1 MKKRMTALALAALMV
16 MGTVA
21 AAAGA
26 EKTITVTPMS
36 LSVDGQVGTP
46 TKSDGTPAEVFA
58 YQGATYAPLRYL
70 TELNGNQVIWDKND
84 PSTAKISTDFVHS
97 VDWSAEYDVV
107 VIGYGM
113 AGATTAIQA
122 ADEGAKVLLLE
133 KAAQG
138 HEGGNSRY
146 AGQGFVTVDAD
157 KRDEAVE
164 YFKRIR
170 GMYNTPSD
178 DILEA
183 FTDGIISAM
192 DWVKER
198 GGNPLISHR
207 GIGEFKDIEGWD
219 LMNAWSINGKTW
231 DAGAYKWLQ
240 GEVAERSDSIDIW
253 FEAPGKHL
261 IQDADTGIIHG
272 VVAEVDGKEYNI
284 RAKNGVVLCTG
295 GYENNQQMIQDFLQ
309 LPYGYSKGALYN
321 TGDGIKMAMEVGAD
335 LWHMGNIAG
344 PDLNAIDENGRAY
357 GYSIQGVNPNLS
369 TSFTTN
375 SVIYVGPDGTR
386 FVDES
391 VIPGH
396 GFIDYHGQKLRMP
409 TPMPAYCVF
418 DAKALDKTIY
428 KAWGEDKSDE
438 IEKGIII
445 EAKTLSELT
454 KKLGLPEGSL
464 EATVK
469 QYNEFCAKGEDI
481 QLGRNPDMLIPLD
494 KGPYYAFEVFP
505 TFTNTQGGPRRNAEG
520 SVIDTNG
527 DPIPHLYSAGECGS
541 IWGDIYQGAGNLG
554 ECLVFGRISGANA
567 AKAKTDV
574 YAGSVMEGKTPV
586 NFVAKEEATV
596 STGAN
601 EYVGVGS
608 GMGGDVKVKVT
619 MDGKTIKAVEI
630 LSHNESPVISDT
642 AIAEMPGRIVK
653 ANSTEVD
660 GISGATTTSNAIKA
674 AVENALAQVK

>member
-1 MKKRMTALALAALMV
+1 MKKRVTALAMAAV
-16 MGTVA
+16 MGVGTVA
-21 AAAGA
+21 TAAGV
-26 EKTITVTPMS
+26 EKMISVSPMT
-36 LSVDGQVGTP
+36 LNVDGQVVTP

-58 YQGATYAPLRYL
+58 YEGTTYAPLRYL
-70 TELNGNQVIWDKND
+70 TELNGNQVVWDQND
-84 PSTAKISTDFVHS
+84 PGTAKVSTNFVNK
-97 VDWSAEYDVV
+97 VDWSAEYDVIV
-107 VIGYGM
+107 VGYGM
-113 AGATTAIQA
+113 AGATAAVQA
-122 ADEGAKVLLLE
+122 ADDGAKVLLLE
-133 KAAQG
+133 KAEQG

-170 GMYNTPSD
+170 GKYTTPSD
-178 DILEA
+178 EILQV
-183 FTDGIISAM
+183 FTDGIISAV
-192 DWVKER
+192 DWVAER
-198 GGNPLISHR
+198 GGNAMVTSK

-219 LMNAWSINGKTW
+219 LMNSWSINGKIF

-240 GEVAERSDSIDIW
+240 SEIAERSDSIDVW

-261 IQDADTGIIHG
+261 IQDASTGIIHG
-272 VVAEVDGKEYNI
+272 VVTEVDGKEYNV

-295 GYENNQQMIQDFLQ
+295 GFENNQQMIQDFLQ

-357 GYSIQGVNPNLS
+357 GYSIQGVHPLLS

-375 SVIYVGPDGTR
+375 SAIYVGPDGTR

-428 KAWGEDKSDE
+428 KVWSEDKSEE
-438 IEKGIII
+438 IAAGIIV
-445 EAKTLSELT
+445 EAKTLAELT
-454 KKLGLPEGSL
+454 EKLGLPEGSL
-464 EATVK
+464 DATVK
-469 QYNEFCAKGEDI
+469 EYNEFCAEGEDI
-481 QLGRNPDMLIPLD
+481 QLGRNPDTLIPLD
-494 KGPYYAFEVFP
+494 KGPYYAFEVVP
-505 TFTNTQGGPRRNAEG
+505 TFTNTQGGPRRDENG
-520 SVIDTNG
+520 CVLDTNG

-541 IWGDIYQGAGNLG
+541 IWGDIYQGAGNLA
-554 ECLVFGRISGANA
+554 ECLVFGRISGSAA
-567 AKAKTDV
+567 AKVKDDV
-574 YAGSVMEGKTPV
+574 WAGSVMEGKTPV
-586 NFVAKEEATV
+586 NFVAKEDDAV
-596 STGAN
+596 VLKTG
-601 EYVGVGS
+601 EYLGIGS

-619 MDGKTIKAVEI
+619 VEGKTIKAVEVV
-630 LSHNESPVISDT
+630 SHNETPVISDT

-653 ANSTEVD
+653 ANSIDVD
-660 GISGATTTSNAIKA
+660 GVSGATTTSNAIKD
-674 AVENALAQVK
+674 AVNNALAQVK